1 MDDPSAEHPL
11 SVLRRLL
18 NQDSAGSSSG
28 LVPAAPLAPRRLV
41 PATPPG
47 VAPIGPVI
55 RIPWQSPDPTE
66 WCVHDPT
73 KLDGWCRFLSAHFP

>member
-47 VAPIGPVI
+47 VAPIGAFMI
-55 RIPWQSPDPTE
+55 RQS
-66 WCVHDPT
+66 
-73 KLDGWCRFLSAHFP
+73 LMDGAGS